1 MEAVVGVGQ
10 VLDVAQTPLD
20 HVLGMDDVG
29 HNVGTGGV
37 VTHIGYHSVCSRIL
51 LNSLK
56 KCDLI

>member
-56 KCDLI
+56 